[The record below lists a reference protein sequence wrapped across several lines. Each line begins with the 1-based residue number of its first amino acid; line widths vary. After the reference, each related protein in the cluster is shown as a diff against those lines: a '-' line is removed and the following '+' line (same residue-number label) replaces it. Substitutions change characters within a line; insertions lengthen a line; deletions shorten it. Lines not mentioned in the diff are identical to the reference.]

1 MAGSIVLAE
10 QRRSAGDMQGSHLAT
25 YPAARVC
32 GWGRAL
38 LQQGRGKRKGRVLS
52 EQGSYP
58 LAGHRELTAGSIGL
72 AFFLLFSGYNGYP
85 GLTPQGEGALSLSSQ
100 GAGEGAG
107 WRGHTKLQLLLGRFQ
122 RIEGRKTAELGVKND

>member
-10 QRRSAGDMQGSHLAT
+10 RRRSAGDMQGSHLAT

-38 LQQGRGKRKGRVLS
+38 LQQGRGKRRGRALS

-72 AFFLLFSGYNGYP
+72 AFFLLFSGYNSYQ
-85 GLTPQGEGALSLSSQ
+85 GLTPEGKGALSLSSQ
-100 GAGEGAG
+100 GEGAG
-107 WRGHTKLQLLLGRFQ
+107 WRGHTKLQLLSWKIPENRGKGNSRA
-122 RIEGRKTAELGVKND
+122 RE

>member
-10 QRRSAGDMQGSHLAT
+10 RRRSAGDMQGSHLAT

-38 LQQGRGKRKGRVLS
+38 LQQGRGKKRGRALS
-52 EQGSYP
+52 EQGSYT
-58 LAGHRELTAGSIGL
+58 LAGHKELTAGSKGL
-72 AFFLLFSGYNGYP
+72 AFFLLFSGYNSYR
-85 GLTPQGEGALSLSSQ
+85 GLTPQGEGALSSST

-107 WRGHTKLQLLLGRFQ
+107 
-122 RIEGRKTAELGVKND
+122 

>member
-10 QRRSAGDMQGSHLAT
+10 RRRSAGDMQGSHLAT

-38 LQQGRGKRKGRVLS
+38 LQQGRGKKKGRALS

-72 AFFLLFSGYNGYP
+72 AFFLLFSGYNSYP
-85 GLTPQGEGALSLSSQ
+85 GLSPQGEGALSLSSQ
-100 GAGEGAG
+100 GEGEGAG
-107 WRGHTKLQLLLGRFQ
+107 WRGHTKLQRLAWKIPENRWKGNSRAGS
-122 RIEGRKTAELGVKND
+122 EK

>member
-38 LQQGRGKRKGRVLS
+38 LQQGRRKKRGRALS

-72 AFFLLFSGYNGYP
+72 AFFLLFSGYNSHQGI
-85 GLTPQGEGALSLSSQ
+85 TPQGEGAFSSLPR
-100 GAGEGAG
+100 GWGRGLGGED
-107 WRGHTKLQLLLGRFQ
+107 TQS
-122 RIEGRKTAELGVKND
+122 

>member
-10 QRRSAGDMQGSHLAT
+10 RRRSAGDMQGSHLAT

-38 LQQGRGKRKGRVLS
+38 LRQGRGKKRGRALS

-58 LAGHRELTAGSIGL
+58 LAGHKELAQKAWAFSFFSQVTTATE
-72 AFFLLFSGYNGYP
+72 A
-85 GLTPQGEGALSLSSQ
+85 
-100 GAGEGAG
+100 
-107 WRGHTKLQLLLGRFQ
+107 
-122 RIEGRKTAELGVKND
+122 

>member
-25 YPAARVC
+25 YPAARVR

-38 LQQGRGKRKGRVLS
+38 LQQGRGKKRGRALS

-58 LAGHRELTAGSIGL
+58 LAGHRELTAGSVGL
-72 AFFLLFSGYNGYP
+72 AFFLLFSGYNSYQ
-85 GLTPQGEGALSLSSQ
+85 GLTLQGEGALSLSSQ
-100 GAGEGAG
+100 GAG
-107 WRGHTKLQLLLGRFQ
+107 RGLGKEDTQSYSCLLGRFQ
-122 RIEGRKTAELGVKND
+122 RTEARKTAELGVKND